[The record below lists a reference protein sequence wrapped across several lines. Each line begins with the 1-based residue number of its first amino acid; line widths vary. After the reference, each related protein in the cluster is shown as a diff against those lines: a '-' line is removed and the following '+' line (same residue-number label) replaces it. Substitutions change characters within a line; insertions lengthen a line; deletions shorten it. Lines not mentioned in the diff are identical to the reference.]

1 MWLPAMPV
9 VTALI
14 RQSAISSASSSTR
27 WIDAIVASMLTTTP
41 RLSPRDGCVP
51 SPITL
56 SPPSAADLGDDRD
69 DLRRAD
75 VEPDDEVLAVLDH
88 AWFPSLSLRRGLRAG
103 FSRNPGT
110 RAANPLR

>member
-9 VTALI
+9 YTSVI

-41 RLSPRDGCVP
+41 FFSPRDGCVP
-51 SPITL
+51 RPMML
-56 SPPSAADLGDDRD
+56 SRSSGVDLGDDRD

-75 VEPDDEVLAVLDH
+75 VEADDQVLAVLHH
-88 AWFPSLSLRRGLRAG
+88 ASPISLRRSASAG
-103 FSRNPGT
+103 FSRKPGT